1 MNEEIKKKI
10 DGDNEV
16 LNILPQNNI
25 RNRKKYLEKVQEL
38 IKEYQYK
45 QNEIYKYITAK
56 NSLLKNVSP
65 NPNIDEVK
73 GRIND
78 LYEKVLYFNK
88 YQTPYEI
95 FGLDRLFD
103 NLHKYY
109 NNDLYYYNDNINK
122 IIDIYEKA
130 GVNLSSEDFFFGEN
144 ANEYMTVLLDE
155 RKKGN
160 YNSDL
165 VKTTFEKLFWSSH
178 NMMRHILLNFKHL
191 YYQNEKKFNEYLL
204 VVQKEILEDFDNSYD
219 VLLKEYQNM
228 VVGRDNLI
236 DESKYLY
243 YEQFMNKDLTVADFI
258 LDKMEKLISN
268 FTESTAPTNKDLFTK
283 FYYALKEEKFIRD
296 YEFILDDI
304 NKLYSERD
312 TYKNVVSTTM
322 KEITGKEKDIKKK
335 YKKIKR
341 AIKWHRTGKAETL
354 NNEIETILT
363 ELDGSYD
370 LLDEN
375 KNKEL
380 IGSLVNPSIKDYF
393 EIAKSYVYLLAC
405 MKRCEKEDVDVYK
418 LIDELQETL
427 LSPYN
432 VIIDNI
438 TYDDL
443 KNLNFIVYDKFRLL
457 GLNLS
462 VDDFNTENLENF
474 INTIRSIIIHYN
486 LSDLKINI
494 MEIDFIMKSD
504 EIIKNRNV

>member
-1 MNEEIKKKI
+1 MMDEIKNKI
-10 DGDNEV
+10 DADNEV
-16 LNILPQNNI
+16 LDILPQNNL
-25 RNRKKYLEKVQEL
+25 RNKKKYLEKVQEL

-45 QNEIYKYITAK
+45 QNEIYKYITSK

-65 NPNIDEVK
+65 NPNIEGVK
-73 GRIND
+73 NRITD

-88 YQTPYEI
+88 YQTAYEI
-95 FGLDRLFD
+95 LGLDKLFY

-130 GVNLSSEDFFFGEN
+130 GVSLTSDDFFFSES
-144 ANEYMTVLLDE
+144 ANQYMAVLLEE

-165 VKTTFEKLFWSSH
+165 VKTTFERLFWASH
-178 NMMRHILLNFKHL
+178 HMMRHILLNFKHI

-204 VVQKEILEDFDNSYD
+204 KTQKEILEGFDNSYD

-228 VVGRDNLI
+228 IVSYDNLL

-243 YEQFMNKDLTVADFI
+243 YEKFMNKDLAVKDY
-258 LDKMEKLISN
+258 LPDKMEKLISN
-268 FTESTAPTNKDLFTK
+268 YIENTATTNKDLFIK
-283 FYYALKEEKFIRD
+283 FYNSLKEEKFIRD
-296 YEFILDDI
+296 YEFILEDI
-304 NKLYSERD
+304 NKLYSEKD
-312 TYKNVVSTTM
+312 SYKNIVSTTM
-322 KEITGKEKDIKKK
+322 KEISGKEKDILKKR
-335 YKKIKR
+335 KKIKR
-341 AIKWHRTGKAETL
+341 AIKWHRTGKVEIL

-363 ELDGSYD
+363 ELDQSYD

-380 IGSLVNPSIKDYF
+380 IGSIPKPSIKDYF
-393 EIAKSYVYLLAC
+393 EIAKSYLYLIAC
-405 MKRCEKEDVDVYK
+405 MKRNEKEDIDILK
-418 LIDELQETL
+418 LIDELEEII

-432 VIIDNI
+432 ILIDNI

-443 KNLNFIVYDKFRLL
+443 KNLNFIIYDKFRLL

-462 VDDFNTENLENF
+462 VDDFDTENLENF
-474 INTIRSIIIHYN
+474 ISTIKSIITFYN
-486 LSDLKINI
+486 LSELKINV